1 VAGRDAEA
9 EDVANLG
16 VDGVVVLGL
25 LALGGACSARDDGLD
40 AAADESGDLRA
51 AVGAGC
57 CLRDLLFHIG
67 AVQTC
72 VSGSRPLISC

>member
-1 VAGRDAEA
+1 MAGRDAEA

-16 VDGVVVLGL
+16 VDGVVVLSL
-25 LALGGACSARDDGLD
+25 LGGASAIDDGLD

-51 AVGAGC
+51 VGAGC
-57 CLRDLLFHIG
+57 GLRDLLFHIG

-72 VSGSRPLISC
+72 VSGSRPLI